1 MTNRQKPYI
10 NMFMGIASQERNPK
24 TACKIQS
31 RNDTNNTLEEDL
43 FMNKAEL
50 VAAIADKTELSK
62 KDSEKALKAF
72 IDVVTEEL
80 KKGEKVQL
88 VGFGTFETSERAAR
102 EGRNP
107 QTGKTMKIPAST
119 APRFKAG
126 KALKDAVN

>member
-50 VAAIADKTELSK
+50 VAAMLTKLNYQRRT
-62 KDSEKALKAF
+62 LKR
-72 IDVVTEEL
+72 L
-80 KKGEKVQL
+80 
-88 VGFGTFETSERAAR
+88 
-102 EGRNP
+102 
-107 QTGKTMKIPAST
+107 
-119 APRFKAG
+119 
-126 KALKDAVN
+126 